1 MRPKI
6 FEKRIA
12 QKIYL
17 GFVLPLA
24 VLLVAGI
31 LVPIFVWFSLERFR
45 TDYQDRQALLERA
58 QALQKAVQTSV
69 EDADNYQRYKDQRFR
84 QELFNSRI
92 AYRDVVLD
100 LQSRIEETSES
111 QVREAL
117 LLADGEYRRWYQA
130 VVREKRSYSTGA
142 STTRFAQLVA
152 VARATQERYYPGW
165 QRAELFRRVV
175 LVVVPILAAVLSLL
189 IGRAIALGI
198 TRPLEEL
205 TRAARALAEGADP
218 DALNVARKR
227 LPNDELGDLQRTF
240 EEMARSISSREAD
253 LLSRNEQLIAARR
266 RIEAVLN
273 ATNDGIVMLDRRGT
287 ISVVNKRFAF
297 FFGLEVEEL
306 SERNFEEV
314 RPHLLFRFQNKERV
328 RERLKAIL
336 RDPESIADELHELV
350 HPSVRTVRLFT
361 APVQAE
367 SENEGGEP
375 ELLGRIVVLRDVT
388 RESEVDRMKTEFV
401 STVSHEL
408 RTPLTAIQGYVELIL
423 GGKPGPL
430 TETQRE
436 FLGMMQ
442 GSTKR
447 LTALISD
454 LLDVSRI
461 EADRI
466 ELRDDDLDYA
476 QLVRQAAQMLEGEAA
491 GRGLTL
497 HVELPGGEPPHVRG
511 DANGIQQVLT
521 NLISNAIKY
530 TPHGGKITL
539 HVQPQAGFVSTCVA
553 DTGVGIPAEDHEKVF
568 EKFYRAD
575 NSTTRA
581 SGGTGL
587 GLAITRSIVE
597 RSGGSIWVESAT
609 GEGSRFWF
617 TLPQVGENDDEAL
630 AVPAPGQLVLAIGS
644 DSAAL
649 HRLAHALRPQGIIAS
664 AAMTPAEGLRRTRG
678 LRPDALL
685 LDPFATTFDARDFVR
700 ELRSD
705 LTIPRQPPIFLYS
718 LRYDI
723 AGAELRDPLA
733 FTLFPT
739 NDIGRLGFEATVLSA
754 LRDGTP
760 LASRTPVGLILGDEE
775 FGALAGEIR
784 ALRQGANLLF
794 ASSAEEANRKLG
806 PLQPTLILVDGRGA
820 LLAETGLLLQS
831 LRERSRSGRIPLV
844 VALNPDDPLL
854 DTDVYP
860 VVALGAP
867 PLPVERL
874 ARSLRERLSSKL

>member
-31 LVPIFVWFSLERFR
+31 LVPIFVWFSLDRFR
-45 TDYQDRQALLERA
+45 ADYQEREFLAVRADALRSAATSIDEQASNLR
-58 QALQKAVQTSV
+58 
-69 EDADNYQRYKDQRFR
+69 RFKDPRFR
-84 QELFNSRI
+84 QELFDARLT
-92 AYRDVVLD
+92 YRDD
-100 LQSRIEETSES
+100 LIEVQDRIDSLGLPALHETLAQADRSYRAWFQSTAEGRTLLPFDP
-111 QVREAL
+111 VRERFDAL
-117 LLADGEYRRWYQA
+117 A
-130 VVREKRSYSTGA
+130 T
-142 STTRFAQLVA
+142 
-152 VARATQERYYPGW
+152 ATQDVRQSYEPIWR
-165 QRAELFRRVV
+165 RAELARRVA

-189 IGRAIALGI
+189 IGRSIALGI
-198 TRPLEEL
+198 TGPLEEL
-205 TRAARALAEGADP
+205 TRAARALSEGADP
-218 DALNVARKR
+218 DALRTNGKR
-227 LPNDELGDLQRTF
+227 LANDELGDLQRTF

-253 LLSRNEQLIAARR
+253 LLAQNELLLATRR

-297 FFGLEVEEL
+297 FFGLEASEL
-306 SERNFEEV
+306 AERSFDEV
-314 RPHLLFRFQNKERV
+314 RPHLLARFQN
-328 RERLKAIL
+328 RERMRGRLRAIL
-336 RDPESIADELHELV
+336 RDPDTISDETHELI
-350 HPSVRTVRLFT
+350 HPTVRFVRLFT
-361 APVQAE
+361 APVQADPE
-367 SENEGGEP
+367 DEDGEP

-430 TETQRE
+430 TRTQAE

-442 GSTKR
+442 GSARR
-447 LTALISD
+447 LTALITD

-476 QLVRQAAQMLEGEAA
+476 PLVRQAAQMLEGEAA

-497 HVELPGGEPPHVRG
+497 SVSLPDGDSPHVRG
-511 DANGIQQVLT
+511 DADGIQQVLV

-530 TPHGGKITL
+530 TPHGGAISV
-539 HVQPQAGFVSTCVA
+539 HVQPQAGFASTCVA
-553 DTGVGIPAEDHEKVF
+553 DTGVGIPAGDHEKVF

-575 NSTTRA
+575 NSTTRS

-597 RSGGSIWVESAT
+597 RLGGSIWVESAA

-617 TLPQVGENDDEAL
+617 TLPQVGDEDEEL
-630 AVPAPGQLVLAIGS
+630 AAPAPGQLALAVGS
-644 DSAAL
+644 DSGAL
-649 HRLAHALRPQGIIAS
+649 HRLAHALRPQGMIVS
-664 AAMTPAEGLRRTRG
+664 AALTPAEGLRRTRG

-685 LDPFATTFDARDFVR
+685 LDPFATTFDARAFLST
-700 ELRSD
+700 LRGD
-705 LTIPRQPPIFLYS
+705 LTIPHQPVVFLYS

-723 AGAELRDPLA
+723 SGAELRDPLSFTA
-733 FTLFPT
+733 FPAT
-739 NDIGRLGFEATVLSA
+739 DAARLGFEATVLA
-754 LRDGTP
+754 AMHDGAARSRTP
-760 LASRTPVGLILGDEE
+760 LALILGGDD
-775 FGALAGEIR
+775 LAEKVSAIR
-784 ALRQGANLLF
+784 VLRVGANLIV
-794 ASSAEEANRKLG
+794 ARTSEEADRKLG
-806 PLQPTLILVDGRGA
+806 PLQPTLLLIDGRGS
-820 LLAETGLLLQS
+820 LLSEAGKLLQS
-831 LRERSRSGRIPLV
+831 LRERSRTGRIPIV
-844 VALNPDDPLL
+844 VAVNPDDVLL
-854 DTDVYP
+854 SPDVQP
-860 VVALGAP
+860 IVALGAP

-874 ARSLRERLSSKL
+874 ARALRERLVPKEI